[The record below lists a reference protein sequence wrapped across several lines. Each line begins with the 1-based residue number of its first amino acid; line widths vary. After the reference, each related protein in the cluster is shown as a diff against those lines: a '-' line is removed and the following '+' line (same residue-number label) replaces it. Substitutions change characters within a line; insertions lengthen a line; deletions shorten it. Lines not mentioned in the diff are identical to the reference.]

1 MSEQVRVTYAQKKLL
16 DLLQERKLK
25 SWCEERNVPHATLYK
40 LATGNMVPSFIVMSS
55 LVPYFAPAEWVYF
68 TDEDIPYEVRTL
80 ETWNSEDTSLFI
92 KKHKHDYMEVVKKYE
107 ISETNARNIFVNRRA
122 NITLLQIR
130 KMAKDVNPE
139 EFFIPA
145 DETIDGKFYPE
156 QGDIVLHS
164 GKKML
169 VLSRYEVNKKY
180 SFFVGI
186 DLVDETTDDIEVVGE
201 KDSYVGFVQTVSSYA
216 YSRKC
221 PVVVDKIN
229 SGNPFEEILAKFN
242 QIF

>member
-68 TDEDIPYEVRTL
+68 TDEEIPYEVKTL
-80 ETWNSEDTSLFI
+80 EVWNPDDTSLFI
-92 KKHKHDYMEVVKKYE
+92 KKHKHDYMEVAKKYE

-122 NITLLQIR
+122 NITLLQMR

-145 DETIDGKFYPE
+145 DETVDGKFYPE

-169 VLSRYEVNKKY
+169 VLSKYEVNKKY

-186 DLVDETTDDIEVVGE
+186 ELVENVVEGV
-201 KDSYVGFVQTVSSYA
+201 KVSGNDRDWYGLLQTVTSCPYN
-216 YSRKC
+216 RKC
-221 PVVVDKIN
+221 PLLVDKIL
-229 SGNPFEEILAKFN
+229 SGEFDK
-242 QIF
+242 IFTELNLFF